1 MPILSRNW
9 IIEPKIV
16 TMKTVAPFQ
25 DGERIVCLGDSI
37 TQDGAW
43 LYFLAQY
50 VLVHTGQRVDFIDA
64 GISGGCTDGALQRL
78 DFDVIDRRPSRVLVM
93 LGMNDVRRQ
102 LYCTET
108 PDDRLAA
115 ERREA
120 LDLFRERIRQVIE
133 RLVAKKI
140 EVVLLTTFPFDQ
152 YRPGLIPVRDSV
164 CCNNEGLSRLNDILR
179 NLAEEYGL
187 SLIDIFT
194 PLTELYRQHPEF
206 RFAEDRVHPKRF
218 GHLLAAALIVE
229 TVYGRTSMGELFL
242 SPDQVRC
249 GMVEASGVEFS
260 STGMRFVCR
269 PGCLPF
275 PRDEDYRLASRLRNL
290 DPLFNH
296 EIWKIAGLP
305 EQRYQLRAGGIDCG
319 RFYASEL
326 EAGIDSTLLPT
337 PAMAQAEN
345 VSALVEALRYA
356 GQRQRQIIQLELI
369 VRENGGD
376 PENEISARKELDDFL
391 VRIAEQSYHGYFRD
405 MIGEYWKEL
414 RASRTVYNLR
424 RAEVLQ
430 TLWTAFLPAPYAV
443 ELIPCKWR

>member
-1 MPILSRNW
+1 
-9 IIEPKIV
+9 
-16 TMKTVAPFQ
+16 MKTVAPFQ
-25 DGERIVCLGDSI
+25 NGERIVCLGDSI

-43 LYFLAQY
+43 LYFLTQY
-50 VLVHTGQRVDFIDA
+50 ALVHMGRRVDFIDA

-133 RLVAKKI
+133 RLVAEKI

-152 YRPGLIPVRDSV
+152 YRPGLVPVRDSI
-164 CCNNEGLSRLNDILR
+164 CCNSEGLSRLNDILR

-249 GMVEASGVEFS
+249 GTVEASGVEFS

-269 PGCLPF
+269 FRAMKTTGWRHASATLIRCSIMKSGKSRGC
-275 PRDEDYRLASRLRNL
+275 RNSG
-290 DPLFNH
+290 
-296 EIWKIAGLP
+296 ISCG
-305 EQRYQLRAGGIDCG
+305 RAGSI
-319 RFYASEL
+319 A
-326 EAGIDSTLLPT
+326 AVSTLRSWKRESTAPCCRRRPWRRPKTYPRWSRRCGMLGS
-337 PAMAQAEN
+337 
-345 VSALVEALRYA
+345 VSGRSSSL
-356 GQRQRQIIQLELI
+356 
-369 VRENGGD
+369 N
-376 PENEISARKELDDFL
+376 
-391 VRIAEQSYHGYFRD
+391 
-405 MIGEYWKEL
+405 
-414 RASRTVYNLR
+414 
-424 RAEVLQ
+424 
-430 TLWTAFLPAPYAV
+430 
-443 ELIPCKWR
+443 